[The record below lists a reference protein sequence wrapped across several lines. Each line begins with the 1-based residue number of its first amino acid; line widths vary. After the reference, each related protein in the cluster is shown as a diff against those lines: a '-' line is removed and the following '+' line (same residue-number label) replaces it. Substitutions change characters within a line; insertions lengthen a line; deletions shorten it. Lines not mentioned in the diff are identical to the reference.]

1 MYLATFHLCYIGIMC
16 VLSLATL
23 SFDVRNDI
31 PSVPYVTAL
40 DWFLIMCYLFLF
52 ASLLEFT
59 IVHYFTK
66 VGYGDYMIIENESL
80 LDEELEQQFSL
91 TKRMSGAGPFKA
103 DELAY
108 EAGHFGELAYT
119 RSSMMGQDRS
129 GARAVKKTYL
139 QYNLERFWKCVTSDP
154 IYKKLIKKKADDK
167 GINSVSKCDKVSRIL
182 FPGLFLFLNFIYW
195 NTYYKSK

>member
-1 MYLATFHLCYIGIMC
+1 MC

-66 VGYGDYMIIENESL
+66 VGYGDYYMIIENESL
-80 LDEELEQQFSL
+80 LDEDVNPLTNTRYGLRPSKFSFGGEALQQQQQQQYPPLTEDMCQPQRKTFS
-91 TKRMSGAGPFKA
+91 
-103 DELAY
+103 
-108 EAGHFGELAYT
+108 
-119 RSSMMGQDRS
+119 
-129 GARAVKKTYL
+129 
-139 QYNLERFWKCVTSDP
+139 YNLDRFWKCITSDP
-154 IYKKLIKKKADDK
+154 IYKKRIKKKADDK
-167 GINSVSKCDKVSRIL
+167 GINSVSKCDKISRII
-182 FPGLFLFLNFIYW
+182 FPGAFLFLNIIYW
-195 NTYYKSK
+195 NTYYKSG